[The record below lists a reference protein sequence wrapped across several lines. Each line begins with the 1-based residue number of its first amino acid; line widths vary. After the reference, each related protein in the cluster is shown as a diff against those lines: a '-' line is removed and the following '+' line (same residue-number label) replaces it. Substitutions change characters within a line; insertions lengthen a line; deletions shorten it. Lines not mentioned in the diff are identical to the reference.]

1 MAETPKPTPSPST
14 ATPSNGQS
22 SPTTGDTS
30 LDLVRQQLNGLNSVG
45 TGYDTPIPF
54 AKNQAAINYGGLNG
68 QQGWTM
74 LTPNQIKQNVQ
85 LWYATGN
92 PQYDT
97 FADNLVRLGVITKAQ
112 KKYPETVQ
120 AGALSAATI
129 YQGAY
134 NAASASGQE
143 LAPFGDW
150 FNQTAD
156 RINSSGAGGAYTGP
170 VKTTQVIKT
179 DKITAAESLNKFAE
193 DMLGRRLTTDELTK
207 YTAEFNK
214 QEENN
219 PSVQIQSGDQAS
231 RTVNQTTAPDKQT
244 LLKNIIAK
252 NPEYADVQMDTTVMD
267 WFSNRIKTGMGVL
280 NG

>member
-1 MAETPKPTPSPST
+1 MPDPKPTPSPST
-14 ATPSNGQS
+14 VAPSQGTSTQTS
-22 SPTTGDTS
+22 GDINLET
-30 LDLVRQQLNGLNSVG
+30 LKQQLATYQSVG
-45 TGYDTPIPF
+45 VGYDTPIPF

-68 QQGWTM
+68 QQAWTM
-74 LTPNQIKQNVQ
+74 LTPNQIKGNVQ

-92 PQYDT
+92 PQYQS
-97 FADNLVRLGVITKAQ
+97 FANNLVRIGVITKAQ
-112 KKYPETVQ
+112 AKYPETVF

-134 NAASASGQE
+134 NTSVASGQN

-156 RINSSGAGGAYTGP
+156 RVDASGGGAYTGP

-193 DMLGRRLTTDELTK
+193 DMLGRRLTAEELTK

-214 QEENN
+214 QEETN
-219 PSVQIQSGDQAS
+219 PSVTIQSGGQAS

-252 NPEYADVQMDTTVMD
+252 NPDYADVQMDTTVMD
-267 WFSNRIKTGMGVL
+267 WFGDRIKTGMGVL